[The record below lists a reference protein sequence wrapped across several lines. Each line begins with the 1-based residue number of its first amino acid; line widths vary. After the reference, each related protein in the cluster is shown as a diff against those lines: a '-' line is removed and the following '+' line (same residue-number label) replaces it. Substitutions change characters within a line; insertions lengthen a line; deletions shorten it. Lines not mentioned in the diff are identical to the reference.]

1 MKRNSGIAI
10 IVTVALGI
18 LAVYVSGWTPCPADV
33 NEMAIISEDNV
44 VAGAITK
51 YRAVIENQGPV
62 MYDRVNVTV
71 YIADESGEVKE
82 IKQYEFENIKPG
94 DSRIIYLDLQ
104 GTHAY
109 INSIWK

>member
-10 IVTVALGI
+10 IVTLVVGI
-18 LAVYVSGWTPCPADV
+18 LAIYVSGWTPVPADV
-33 NEMAIISEDNV
+33 DEMEIVSEDNI
-44 VAGAITK
+44 VAGDITK
-51 YRAVIENQGPV
+51 YRAVIKNQGPV

-71 YIADESGEVKE
+71 HIADESGEVKD

-94 DSRIIYLDLQ
+94 DSRIIYLDMQ

>member
-1 MKRNSGIAI
+1 MKRNSGFAI
-10 IVTVALGI
+10 IVTLTVGV
-18 LAVYVSGWTPCPADV
+18 LAVYVSGWTLSPADV
-33 NEMAIISEDNV
+33 NEIEIISEDNIA
-44 VAGAITK
+44 AGDITK
-51 YRAVIENQGPV
+51 YRAVIKNQGPV

-82 IKQYEFENIKPG
+82 TKQYEFENIKPG
-94 DSRIIYLDLQ
+94 DSRTIYLDMR